1 MISRRLLR
9 IKTLKLLYG
18 HAGESELN
26 MEQIERELQLSMQK
40 TYDLYHFLFSA
51 VIHLADYAEERINIG
66 LQKFRPTIEEANPNK
81 KFVNSDVLF
90 LIRSNE
96 ALRQYCDKHR
106 LSWGGDNMNIITDI
120 FNHLSEREYY
130 KDYMSSETRSYEED
144 LKFIKNIFMYEFED
158 NPILENM
165 LEEQSYWWSADEVG
179 YALGS
184 ILRTLDSFAT
194 GQSPDTPLAQAR
206 RSREDEQFA
215 LRLLTHS
222 LKNYHEYWNKAMLFV
237 QNWEADRV
245 AAMDMNL
252 ITLGYSEAREF
263 PNIPVKVSINEYVE
277 IAKYYSTH
285 NSHIFVN
292 GVLDRMVQQGIT
304 DGEIVKEGRGLV
316 STTVIHRRGN

>member
-9 IKTLKLLYG
+9 IKTLKLLYSN
-18 HAGESELN
+18 AGAEELN
-26 MEQIERELQLSMQK
+26 MELIEKDLQLSIQK
-40 TYDLYHFLFSA
+40 SYDLYHFLFSA
-51 VIHLADYAEERINIG
+51 VIHVADYAEERINIG
-66 LQKFRPTIEEANPNK
+66 LQKFRPTYEEAHPNK
-81 KFVNSDVLF
+81 KFINNDVLF
-90 LIRSNE
+90 SIRSNE

-120 FNHLSEREYY
+120 YHHMVERDYY
-130 KDYMSSETRSYEED
+130 KDYMELETQSYEQD
-144 LKFIKNIFMYEFED
+144 LKFIKDFFMYEFED

-165 LEEQSYWWSADEVG
+165 LEEQSFWWSADEIG

-184 ILRTLDSFAT
+184 ILRTLDTFVM
-194 GQSPDTPLAQAR
+194 GQSSDTPLAQAR

-215 LRLLTHS
+215 MRLLTHG

-245 AAMDMNL
+245 AVMDMDL
-252 ITLGYSEAREF
+252 IVLGYTEAKEF

-292 GVLDRMVQQGIT
+292 GVLDRMVQQGIA
-304 DGEIVKEGRGLV
+304 DGDIVKEGRGLV
-316 STTVIHRRGN
+316 STTTIRRRPS